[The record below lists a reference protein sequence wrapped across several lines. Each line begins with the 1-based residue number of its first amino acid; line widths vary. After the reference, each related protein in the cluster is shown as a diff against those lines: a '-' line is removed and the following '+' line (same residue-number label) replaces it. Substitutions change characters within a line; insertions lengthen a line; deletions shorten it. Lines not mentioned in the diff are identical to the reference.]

1 MMVVAVFFF
10 FNAEVCL
17 ALCIVIPDPLSGIS
31 PVFAFPSS
39 LLQYLAVYMSLAHI
53 CCACRSLERTA
64 QGQKEEPQHQSHR
77 AWRDLVGVLPLRCCL
92 KYFYSP
98 SLVAVLIA
106 LLLSQ
111 DVCPG
116 HRGDF
121 ACFPCRCDGGLL
133 QSCGLAGKL
142 QQQQLVIA
150 KLRGIHPEAFQ
161 PLGCHLSHLSL
172 ANSSLVQLNSTS
184 FKHLP
189 CLRVLDLGRAKV
201 RSLHKDTFFG
211 LAKLEVL
218 SLSENELTQISA
230 THLRHLPSLEE
241 LLLGSLDSCGRAKFS
256 SAFFMTQGGN
266 LIKELPPRFLQGNPN
281 LKVLDLSGNRIQTAA
296 PRDLLGR
303 NSAGRSWI

>member
-1 MMVVAVFFF
+1 
-10 FNAEVCL
+10 
-17 ALCIVIPDPLSGIS
+17 
-31 PVFAFPSS
+31 
-39 LLQYLAVYMSLAHI
+39 MSLAHI

-64 QGQKEEPQHQSHR
+64 QGQKEERHQSHR
-77 AWRDLVGVLPLRCCL
+77 AWRDLVGVSHMRCCL

-98 SLVAVLIA
+98 SLVAVLTA

-111 DVCPG
+111 DVYPG

-133 QSCGLAGKL
+133 QSCGLAGQL

-201 RSLHKDTFFG
+201 RSLHEDTFFG

-230 THLRHLPSLEE
+230 THLRHLPSLES
-241 LLLGSLDSCGRAKFS
+241 LVLGSLVDVDEQNQIFNA
-256 SAFFMTQGGN
+256 QGGN
-266 LIKELPPRFLQGNPN
+266 LIEELPPRFLQGNPN
-281 LKVLDLSGNRIQTAA
+281 LKVLDLSGNRIQRLHQETFLGATQLDKLDLGTNKIHALPAGIFAGLSQLQKNCGCSTTASVHFLKA
-296 PRDLLGR
+296 SLQVFP
-303 NSAGRSWI
+303 SCET